1 MKQPTTAAG
10 WRLALATLL
19 TTLCGCGPL
28 ATSPSWAGGGMAVT
42 GPLRL
47 EAEESQLALEQE
59 RLATEPKEIG
69 ARHILVM
76 HADSQRKPDEVTRTR
91 EQAFKRAQQCLQK
104 LRAGEDFIKLVEA
117 YSDEPGAVERGGDL
131 GMFKRD
137 VMVKDFADAAFA
149 LKVGEVSEV
158 VETGFG
164 YHIIKRT
171 R

>member
-1 MKQPTTAAG
+1 MTT
-10 WRLALATLL
+10 
-19 TTLCGCGPL
+19 
-28 ATSPSWAGGGMAVT
+28 VD
-42 GPLRL
+42 
-47 EAEESQLALEQE
+47 QQE
-59 RLATEPKEIG
+59 RLASEPEEIG

-76 HADSQRKPDEVTRTR
+76 HAQSQHKPESVQRTR
-91 EQAFKRAQQCLQK
+91 EQAHARAQECLRK
-104 LRAGEDFIKLVEA
+104 LRAAGDFVKLVKE

-131 GMFKRD
+131 GVFKRD
-137 VMVKDFADAAFA
+137 TMVKDFADAAFA

>member
-1 MKQPTTAAG
+1 MKPRSTPTIWLLTSAS
-10 WRLALATLL
+10 ALA
-19 TTLCGCGPL
+19 LCGCGAL
-28 ATSPSWAGGGMAVT
+28 ATSPSWVGGGMAIT
-42 GPLRL
+42 GPLRMEQEETQISL
-47 EAEESQLALEQE
+47 ERE
-59 RLATEPKEIG
+59 RLASQPDEIG
-69 ARHILVM
+69 ARHVLVM
-76 HADSQRKPDEVTRTR
+76 HAESQHKPEGVQRTR
-91 EQAFKRAQQCLQK
+91 EQAFARAQECLKK
-104 LRAGEDFIKLVEA
+104 LRAGGDFVKLVKE